1 MKEINKIMVA
11 CDLSIYSKDT
21 LEYAATIADK
31 LGAELIFVNVINKR
45 DLDTILKVAE
55 GQFDRNIEKYVKT
68 TAESY
73 LKNVEQERA
82 HQMDKLID
90 EVGCNHLQIK
100 KIFRVGVPFQELIRA
115 IEEEGADIMIMGSK
129 GRSNLSEVIFGS
141 TAEKVLRHSPV
152 PVLIIRSKK
161 EMRRLTK

>member
-11 CDLSIYSKDT
+11 CDLSIYSKET

-45 DLDTILKVAE
+45 DVDTILKVAE

-73 LKNVEQERA
+73 VKNAEQEKG
-82 HQMDKLID
+82 HQLDKLIN
-90 EVGCNHLQIK
+90 EAGCNHLQIK
-100 KIFRVGVPFQELIRA
+100 KIFRMGVPFQELIKA

-161 EMRRLTK
+161 